1 MVNERAWTPHRRPDL
16 RPCCL
21 VDSVSDR
28 YAAESVEFDLR
39 WKDAC
44 GIGGFTGSEQVLRC
58 SGDDGHVPPKR
69 SADRSAA
76 FPTRW
81 KLPTGWQGKPG
92 WLILPLRLFLGITFA
107 YAGLQ
112 KLANPGYLDPRDPS
126 SVANQMLL
134 LRHRSPIG
142 FLLGLST
149 HAPTLVGLLI
159 AFGELAVGIGA
170 LIGLWTRVAAVGGV
184 LLSLTFFLSVSWNTT
199 PYYYGSD
206 IVFVFAWLVIV
217 GFGAGGVL
225 SLDAWLASRARRDTG
240 LGPESAAVSVDAG
253 RLRKLCPRGSTCGL
267 AAEGHCGRQSG
278 CPVFPLREGLTAR
291 QREDLGRRRMV
302 VGGMAV
308 GGVGLVT
315 VLVAGLTA
323 LVGRAVGGTRH
334 PAVAAPA
341 SPARTPAA
349 TMAPTSGG
357 PVPSSTVVANSS
369 VSSVSAPTGNAGAAP
384 AGVSV
389 GAAAA
394 VAVGQALSVTDP
406 AAGTPAWV
414 VHAAANTF
422 VAFGAICTHAGCPVQ
437 FDPSAVQFICPC
449 HGGMFDARTGQ
460 VLQGPPPSPLPSIP
474 VHVVNGQIRMG

>member
-1 MVNERAWTPHRRPDL
+1 
-16 RPCCL
+16 
-21 VDSVSDR
+21 
-28 YAAESVEFDLR
+28 
-39 WKDAC
+39 
-44 GIGGFTGSEQVLRC
+44 
-58 SGDDGHVPPKR
+58 
-69 SADRSAA
+69 
-76 FPTRW
+76 
-81 KLPTGWQGKPG
+81 
-92 WLILPLRLFLGITFA
+92 
-107 YAGLQ
+107 
-112 KLANPGYLDPRDPS
+112 
-126 SVANQMLL
+126 VANQMLL

-170 LIGLWTRVAAVGGV
+170 LIGLWTRVAAIGGV

-240 LGPESAAVSVDAG
+240 LGPEPAAVSVDAG

-267 AAEGHCGRQSG
+267 APEGHCGRQSG
-278 CPVFPLREGLTAR
+278 CPVFPLREGLTTR

-302 VGGMAV
+302 V

-323 LVGRAVGGTRH
+323 LVGRAVGGTKH
-334 PAVAAPA
+334 SAVAAPA
-341 SPARTPAA
+341 SPAPTPAA

-369 VSSVSAPTGNAGAAP
+369 GSSVSAPTGNAGAAP

-394 VAVGQALSVTDP
+394 IAVGQALSVTDP

-422 VAFGAICTHAGCPVQ
+422 VAFSAICTHAGCPVQ

>member
-1 MVNERAWTPHRRPDL
+1 M
-16 RPCCL
+16 
-21 VDSVSDR
+21 
-28 YAAESVEFDLR
+28 
-39 WKDAC
+39 
-44 GIGGFTGSEQVLRC
+44 
-58 SGDDGHVPPKR
+58 PPKR
-69 SADRSAA
+69 SSDRSPA
-76 FPTRW
+76 PTTKW

-159 AFGELAVGIGA
+159 AFGELAVGIGT
-170 LIGLWTRVAAVGGV
+170 LIGLWTRIAAIGGV

-206 IVFVFAWLVIV
+206 IVFVFAWLAIV

-240 LGPESAAVSVDAG
+240 LGPEPAAVSVDAG

-267 AAEGHCGRQSG
+267 APDGHCGRHSG
-278 CPVFPLREGLTAR
+278 CPVFPLREVLTTR

-315 VLVAGLTA
+315 GLVAGLTA
-323 LVGRAVGGTRH
+323 LIGRAVGGTRH
-334 PAVAAPA
+334 PAVAAP
-341 SPARTPAA
+341 
-349 TMAPTSGG
+349 
-357 PVPSSTVVANSS
+357 SSTVVANSS
-369 VSSVSAPTGNAGAAP
+369 GPSASAPTGSAGAAP

-394 VAVGQALSVTDP
+394 VAVGQAISVTDP
-406 AAGTPAWV
+406 AGGTPAWV

-422 VAFGAICTHAGCPVQ
+422 VAFSAICTHAGCPVQ
-437 FDPSAVQFICPC
+437 FDPSSVQFICPC
-449 HGGMFDARTGQ
+449 HGGMYDARTGQ

-474 VHVVNGQIRMG
+474 VHVVNGQIRLG